1 MWYEYRNAIAELDQ
15 AQRDL
20 KEILDLQEEAFQM
33 TQPKSLQMDGEGG
46 RSNAYSDRSGDYM
59 VRLEALNIE
68 ERLRVLREALAAKR
82 ERVDALLVLLK
93 ASILVEDRIY
103 YLRYIDHRHA
113 SDIASILHY
122 SQSYVYKTLK
132 KFEKM

>member
-1 MWYEYRNAIAELDQ
+1 MWYEYRNAMAELDQ
-15 AQRDL
+15 AQKDL
-20 KEILDLQEEAFQM
+20 KDILDLQEEAFQM

-82 ERVDALLVLLK
+82 ERVDALQVLLK

-122 SQSYVYKTLK
+122 SQSYVYRVLK
-132 KFEKM
+132 KFENL

>member
-1 MWYEYRNAIAELDQ
+1 MWYEYRNAMAELDQ
-15 AQRDL
+15 AQKDL

-82 ERVDALLVLLK
+82 ERVDALAVLLK

-122 SQSYVYKTLK
+122 SQSYVYRVLK
-132 KFEKM
+132 KFENL

>member
-1 MWYEYRNAIAELDQ
+1 MWYEYRNAMAELDQ
-15 AQRDL
+15 AQKDL

-132 KFEKM
+132 KFEKF

>member
-1 MWYEYRNAIAELDQ
+1 MIRI
-15 AQRDL
+15 
-20 KEILDLQEEAFQM
+20 
-33 TQPKSLQMDGEGG
+33 
-46 RSNAYSDRSGDYM
+46 
-59 VRLEALNIE
+59 EALNIE

-82 ERVDALLVLLK
+82 ERVDALQVLLK

-122 SQSYVYKTLK
+122 SQSYVYRVLK
-132 KFEKM
+132 KFENL